1 MASSEAP
8 KKTGKLRIFLFI
20 LAGTT
25 LFPVMVLMIFLAT
38 DVLTIPYLTPVAHF
52 LGIILSPFVP
62 LLAPLML
69 GAFLKVCQHPTFP
82 RKKTWVLIT
91 ACWCFNQ
98 VQRVCTDVRGLWSWT
113 GVEGALE
120 ICGLNECKGSW
131 VEVGLLVLVVLGQWR
146 GWRWDMGLV
155 DKWVEGIVAQNINA
169 EEAKRQKA
177 MGADVERGLVDSDV
191 KEVVAK
197 EEFVGSDMEKTALL
211 ADVEV
216 NGVEKA

>member
-1 MASSEAP
+1 MASYEAP
-8 KKTGKLRIFLFI
+8 KKTSKLRIFLFI

-25 LFPVMVLMIFLAT
+25 LFSAMVLMIFLAT

-69 GAFLKVCQHPTFP
+69 GAFLKV
-82 RKKTWVLIT
+82 
-91 ACWCFNQ
+91 
-98 VQRVCTDVRGLWSWT
+98 QRVCTDVRGLWSWT
-113 GVEGALE
+113 GEEGALE

-169 EEAKRQKA
+169 EEAKKQKA

-197 EEFVGSDMEKTALL
+197 EDFVGSDMEKTALL

>member
-8 KKTGKLRIFLFI
+8 KKTSKLRIFLFI
-20 LAGTT
+20 LASIT
-25 LFPVMVLMIFLAT
+25 LFSVMVLIIFLAT
-38 DVLTIPYLTPVAHF
+38 DVLTIPYLTPVALF

-91 ACWCFNQ
+91 GCWCFNQ
-98 VQRVCTDVRGLWSWT
+98 VQRVCTDVRDLWSWA
-113 GVEGALE
+113 GGEGALE
-120 ICGLNECKGSW
+120 ICGLNECRGSW

-155 DKWVEGIVAQNINA
+155 DKWVEGIVARNIKA

-197 EEFVGSDMEKTALL
+197 EDLL
-211 ADVEV
+211 VV
-216 NGVEKA
+216 I

>member
-1 MASSEAP
+1 M
-8 KKTGKLRIFLFI
+8 
-20 LAGTT
+20 
-25 LFPVMVLMIFLAT
+25 
-38 DVLTIPYLTPVAHF
+38 
-52 LGIILSPFVP
+52 
-62 LLAPLML
+62 
-69 GAFLKVCQHPTFP
+69 
-82 RKKTWVLIT
+82 
-91 ACWCFNQ
+91 
-98 VQRVCTDVRGLWSWT
+98 CTDVRGLWSWT
-113 GVEGALE
+113 GEEGALE

-169 EEAKRQKA
+169 EEAKKQKA

-191 KEVVAK
+191 KKVVAK
-197 EEFVGSDMEKTALL
+197 EDFVGSDMEKTALL